1 MEATPVIPIYKKAS
15 FWLAV
20 VGVLQSFLF
29 YYVDV
34 PKELWISVDA
44 LIGIVIASLTIN
56 DAVVRISDSL
66 REVALQIRRTIK

>member
-1 MEATPVIPIYKKAS
+1 MVTIPIWKKAS

-44 LIGIVIASLTIN
+44 LIGVVIASLTVN
-56 DAVVRISDSL
+56 DAVTRISDSL
-66 REVALQIRRTIK
+66 RDVTSELKRLFR